1 MMSASMVGVRGL
13 LAARGA
19 ALRLGTQFYLFRDEG
34 RAWDNGPAGQD
45 REVASWGGGVRLQ
58 FDEGLQLDLEAVR
71 RLTRQPEGT
80 GVAALS
86 EDAVFARLLLR
97 F

>member
-1 MMSASMVGVRGL
+1 
-13 LAARGA
+13 
-19 ALRLGTQFYLFRDEG
+19 
-34 RAWDNGPAGQD
+34 
-45 REVASWGGGVRLQ
+45 VRLQ

-71 RLTRQPEGT
+71 RLTRQPEGV